1 MRSISNPLHFSTC
14 FRQASRI
21 VGMLFFSTM
30 LLSGDA
36 WSMNTVADAYMQQQ
50 IGRISFTGRL
60 TNDKGENLGGCTI
73 TEKGTSNAVQS
84 KSDGTFSINVAG
96 ASSVLQITYVGY
108 ESRDFIVGN
117 TTGSTITLTPSSSSL
132 DQVVVVGYASQKKAT
147 VTGAISTVK
156 GSDLVKAPVPNLTAA
171 VVGRVPGLLSVQR
184 SGQPGND
191 ETTLRIRGIGTLDN
205 GNAGPLVLVDGVER
219 PFSRIDPNE
228 VESISVLKDAASTA
242 VYGIRGANG
251 VILVTTLKG
260 KEGPAKINYTGNYAL
275 QVHIRTEIRGK

>member
-1 MRSISNPLHFSTC
+1 
-14 FRQASRI
+14 
-21 VGMLFFSTM
+21 
-30 LLSGDA
+30 
-36 WSMNTVADAYMQQQ
+36 MNTVADAYMQQQ

-60 TNDKGENLGGCTI
+60 TNDKGEYLGGCTI

-108 ESRDFIVGN
+108 ESRDFVVGN

-171 VVGRVPGLLSVQR
+171 EWVVYRDCCLFSGADNQAMMKPRLGSGASGPSTMAMPGHWYWWMVWSVPF
-184 SGQPGND
+184 PG
-191 ETTLRIRGIGTLDN
+191 
-205 GNAGPLVLVDGVER
+205 
-219 PFSRIDPNE
+219 S
-228 VESISVLKDAASTA
+228 
-242 VYGIRGANG
+242 
-251 VILVTTLKG
+251 
-260 KEGPAKINYTGNYAL
+260 
-275 QVHIRTEIRGK
+275 IRTKWNRSPC